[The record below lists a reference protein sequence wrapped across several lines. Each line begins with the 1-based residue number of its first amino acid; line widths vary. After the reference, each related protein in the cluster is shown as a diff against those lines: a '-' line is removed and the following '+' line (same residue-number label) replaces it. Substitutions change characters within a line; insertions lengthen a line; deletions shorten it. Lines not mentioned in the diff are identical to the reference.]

1 MSVAFQRILK
11 MFSAKSPVLAQV
23 RVTKLDCNIRR
34 KRSKRLLLAG
44 AVSFCTFASGGHAQG
59 VPTIDGTQLGQL
71 LAQLEH
77 MANDLNVQLE
87 QVATMRQELETQI
100 SQLTNLEDQ
109 LVSLVEG
116 NGLGQLLATIEDFER
131 LKGVIEQPIASLDQI
146 KAGNFT
152 GAFRE
157 GSAAAS
163 RIGSV
168 LGDAGFSS
176 ERLASL
182 SSSSKPSDNN
192 LATQAGASA
201 MLSVAAEESHAEAGH
216 SLERI
221 QTMVGHID
229 DQDGLKSAVDLN
241 TRVTAE
247 LGIILTQIW
256 RLEAAAGV
264 SAGQL
269 GVVDAATLAEER
281 RFRTMAVSE

>member
-1 MSVAFQRILK
+1 MI
-11 MFSAKSPVLAQV
+11 
-23 RVTKLDCNIRR
+23 
-34 KRSKRLLLAG
+34 KRMLLAG
-44 AVSFCTFASGGHAQG
+44 TVSFCALTSGALAQG

-77 MANDLNVQLE
+77 MANDLTVQLD

-100 SQLTNLEDQ
+100 SQLTNLDAQ
-109 LVSLVEG
+109 LLSLIEG
-116 NGLGQLLATIEDFER
+116 NGLGQLLATVEDFER
-131 LKGVIEQPIASLDQI
+131 LKGIIEQPIASLDQI

-157 GSAAAS
+157 GSAAAT
-163 RIGSV
+163 RIRSV

-176 ERLASL
+176 ERLAAL
-182 SSSSKPSDNN
+182 SGSSKPVDNN

-201 MLSVAAEESHAEAGH
+201 MLSVAAEESHVEAGQ
-216 SLERI
+216 SLQRI
-221 QTMVGHID
+221 QTMVDHID

-281 RFRTMAVSE
+281 RFRTMAVEE

>member
-1 MSVAFQRILK
+1 MI
-11 MFSAKSPVLAQV
+11 
-23 RVTKLDCNIRR
+23 
-34 KRSKRLLLAG
+34 KRTVLAG
-44 AVSFCTFASGGHAQG
+44 ALSFVALTTGANAQG
-59 VPTIDGTQLGQL
+59 VPTIDGTQLAQL

-77 MANDLNVQLE
+77 MAQDLNVQLE
-87 QVATMRQELETQI
+87 QVATMRRELETQI
-100 SQLTNLEDQ
+100 SQLTNLDAQ
-109 LVSLVEG
+109 LGSLIEG
-116 NGLGQLLATIEDFER
+116 NGLGQLLASVEEFER
-131 LKGVIEQPIASLDQI
+131 MKGVIEQPIASLNQI
-146 KAGNFT
+146 KAGNYT

-168 LGDAGFSS
+168 LSSAGFSS
-176 ERLASL
+176 ERLSVL
-182 SSSSKPSDNN
+182 SSSSLPSDNN

-201 MLSVAAEESHAEAGH
+201 MLTVAAEESHGDAGQ

-229 DQDGLKSAVDLN
+229 DQEGLKSAVDLN

-269 GVVDAATLAEER
+269 GVVDAATLAQER
-281 RFRTMAVSE
+281 RFRTMAVEE

>member
-1 MSVAFQRILK
+1 
-11 MFSAKSPVLAQV
+11 MFSGAGPVLAPASV
-23 RVTKLDCNIRR
+23 RKLGFNIRR
-34 KRSKRLLLAG
+34 KRSKRLLFAG
-44 AVSFCTFASGGHAQG
+44 AVSFCTMASGAQAQG

-116 NGLGQLLATIEDFER
+116 NGLGQLLATIDDFER

-163 RIGSV
+163 RIGRV
-168 LGDAGFSS
+168 LGDAGFTS
-176 ERLASL
+176 ERLSSL
-182 SSSSKPSDNN
+182 SSSAKPSDNN
-192 LATQAGASA
+192 LATRAGASA
-201 MLSVAAEESHAEAGH
+201 MLSVAAEESHSEAGQ

-281 RFRTMAVSE
+281 RFRTMAVGE

>member
-1 MSVAFQRILK
+1 MITVSRLFSGAFGN
-11 MFSAKSPVLAQV
+11 ANPVLAQA
-23 RVTKLDCNIRR
+23 RGRELCFKLKMRGL
-34 KRSKRLLLAG
+34 KRFFLTC
-44 AVSFCTFASGGHAQG
+44 AVSAFALTSQTQAQG

-87 QVATMRQELETQI
+87 QVATMRQELETQV
-100 SQLTNLEDQ
+100 SQLTNLDAQ
-109 LVSLVEG
+109 LASLIEG
-116 NGLGQLLATIEDFER
+116 NGMGELLATVEEFER
-131 LKGVIEQPIASLDQI
+131 MKGVIEEPIASLDQI
-146 KAGNFT
+146 RAGNFT

-163 RIGSV
+163 RIQGV
-168 LGDAGFSS
+168 LGGAGFSS
-176 ERLASL
+176 ERLAAL
-182 SSSSKPSDNN
+182 SSSTKPSENN

-201 MLSVAAEESHAEAGH
+201 MLSVAAEESHKEAGE
-216 SLERI
+216 SLDRI

-229 DQDGLKSAVDLN
+229 GQDGLKAAVDLN

-281 RFRTMAVSE
+281 RFRTMAVEE

>member
-1 MSVAFQRILK
+1 MI
-11 MFSAKSPVLAQV
+11 
-23 RVTKLDCNIRR
+23 
-34 KRSKRLLLAG
+34 KRLLLTG
-44 AVSFCTFASGGHAQG
+44 AVSVLALASPVHTQG

-77 MANDLNVQLE
+77 MATDLNVQLE

-100 SQLTNLEDQ
+100 AQLTNLDAQ
-109 LVSLVEG
+109 LKSLIDG
-116 NGLGQLLATIEDFER
+116 NGLGQLLATVEDFER
-131 LKGVIEQPIASLDQI
+131 LKGVIEEPIASLDQI
-146 KAGNFT
+146 RAGNFT

-163 RIGSV
+163 RIRSV
-168 LGDAGFSS
+168 LGDAGFSE

-182 SSSSKPSDNN
+182 SGSTKPNENN

-201 MLSVAAEESHAEAGH
+201 MLSVAAEESHAEAGQ

-221 QTMVGHID
+221 ETMVGHID
-229 DQDGLKSAVDLN
+229 DQDGLKAAVDLN

-281 RFRTMAVSE
+281 KFRTMAVEE